1 MENNQKK
8 TMTPKE
14 KAEQLYKDAY
24 MRWCYELSHDK
35 NVSTAKNITTYMCN
49 EILNYLKTSLDVQ
62 TSLDAVNYWEEVK
75 QEIEKL

>member
-1 MENNQKK
+1 
-8 TMTPKE
+8 MTPKE

-35 NVSTAKNITTYMCN
+35 NVSIAKNITTYMCN
-49 EILNYLKTSLDVQ
+49 EILNYLKTSFDVQ
-62 TSLDAVNYWEEVK
+62 TSLNAVNYWEKVK

>member
-1 MENNQKK
+1 
-8 TMTPKE
+8 MTPKE

-35 NVSTAKNITTYMCN
+35 NVLTAKDIATYMCN

-62 TSLDAVNYWEEVK
+62 TSLDAVKYWKEVK
-75 QEIEKL
+75 QEIKKL